1 MPETGSPSVRVRE
14 LTKRYGA
21 VQAVRDVSFE
31 VAPGE
36 IFGLLGPN
44 GAGKTSIL
52 ECLLGLRR
60 PDSGTLEID
69 GVDAVGQ
76 PELAKA
82 RVGAQIQLAS
92 LQDKLTPREALG
104 LFGSFYRDHAPVDQL
119 IERFEL
125 SAKADAPFHSLSG
138 GQRQRL
144 FLALAF
150 VNNPRLVVLDEP
162 TAGLDVL
169 SRRELHRLILGLR
182 SAGQTVLLS
191 THFLEEADALCDRVA
206 ILSEGRIVA
215 AASPAELVSRARAKP
230 RLEIRTERPV
240 PAAVAAALDGV
251 AGSRVDGDRCWL
263 ETGDATGTLTALMKR
278 LEADRNRLLDIQVH
292 RPSLED
298 VFVELT
304 GRPWTDSRRE
314 GEG

>member
-1 MPETGSPSVRVRE
+1 MAETGSSRVRVRD

-21 VQAVRDVSFE
+21 VEAVRGVSFD
-31 VAPGE
+31 VAEGE

-60 PDSGTLEID
+60 PDSGTLEIG

-76 PELAKA
+76 PALAKE
-82 RVGAQIQLAS
+82 RVGAQIQLAA
-92 LQDKLTPREALG
+92 LQDKLTAREALG
-104 LFGSFYRDHAPVDQL
+104 FFASFYRDHASVDEL

-125 SAKADAPFHSLSG
+125 TSKADAPFGSLSG

-162 TAGLDVL
+162 TSGLDVL

-182 SAGQTVLLS
+182 STGQTVLLS
-191 THFLEEADALCDRVA
+191 THYLDEAHALCDRVA
-206 ILSEGRIVA
+206 ILCEGRIVA
-215 AASPAELVSRARAKP
+215 AGSPAQLISRARSKP
-230 RLEIRTERPV
+230 RLEIRTEKPL
-240 PAAVAAALDGV
+240 AATEATALPGVAACRIDGSAVWLDTDDV
-251 AGSRVDGDRCWL
+251 S
-263 ETGDATGTLTALMKR
+263 ATITALTKK
-278 LEADRNRLLDIQVH
+278 LEADANLLLDLQVH

-304 GRPWTDSRRE
+304 GRPWADAEPE
-314 GEG
+314 GEK